1 MNSNGIGIMKKY
13 IEKHYIDKMLNA
25 SSTLMSIIKKLHL
38 PILHF
43 VDSKEKN
50 WMFKRRSN
58 EQN

>member
-1 MNSNGIGIMKKY
+1 MIKNVEVMNSNGIGIMKKY

-50 WMFKRRSN
+50 
-58 EQN
+58 